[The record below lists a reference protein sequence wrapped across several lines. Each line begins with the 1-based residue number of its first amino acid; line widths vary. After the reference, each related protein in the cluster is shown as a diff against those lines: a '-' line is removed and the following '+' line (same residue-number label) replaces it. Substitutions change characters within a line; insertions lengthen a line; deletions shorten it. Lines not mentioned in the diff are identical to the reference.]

1 MKNKRLLIVV
11 IIALLLIFLIFKLFI
26 GGKKYSF
33 NIENA
38 SNISKIVIEKN
49 NGSSKVELINNDIVK
64 YTIDSI
70 NGEKRTT
77 KKSSKEDIPEVD
89 EYYTISF
96 EGTEQKIYVYTK
108 DEKHY
113 IEEPHKGIYELS
125 SEEYNEIVRYISF

>member
-1 MKNKRLLIVV
+1 MQV
-11 IIALLLIFLIFKLFI
+11 I
-26 GGKKYSF
+26 YH
-33 NIENA
+33 
-38 SNISKIVIEKN
+38 